1 MRAVCT
7 SALVV
12 ESLAAPVCIISSRQM
27 SLYWVDGWRYL
38 MMVDDVITS
47 GRITPDDADDVDMKP
62 RSSDALSL
70 SL

>member
-1 MRAVCT
+1 
-7 SALVV
+7 
-12 ESLAAPVCIISSRQM
+12 
-27 SLYWVDGWRYL
+27 

-47 GRITPDDADDVDMKP
+47 GRITPDNADDVDMKP

>member
-1 MRAVCT
+1 
-7 SALVV
+7 
-12 ESLAAPVCIISSRQM
+12 
-27 SLYWVDGWRYL
+27 

-47 GRITPDDADDVDMKP
+47 GRITSDDVDDVEMMP